1 MGWRIK
7 KEERRN
13 MPRSL
18 YQQLSEYLTETG
30 QRSLLAHIFCDLV
43 TLLSDRSVSWKSF
56 LSFKAL
62 QKVTNKTLLHLILP
76 PALEGGEGH

>member
-7 KEERRN
+7 KEGRRN
-13 MPRSL
+13 KPRSL
-18 YQQLSEYLTETG
+18 YQQPSEYPAEIG

-43 TLLSDRSVSWKSF
+43 TRLSDQAVSWKSF

-62 QKVTNKTLLHLILP
+62 DDQDDPTPSDPP
-76 PALEGGEGH
+76 PALEGGEGHR